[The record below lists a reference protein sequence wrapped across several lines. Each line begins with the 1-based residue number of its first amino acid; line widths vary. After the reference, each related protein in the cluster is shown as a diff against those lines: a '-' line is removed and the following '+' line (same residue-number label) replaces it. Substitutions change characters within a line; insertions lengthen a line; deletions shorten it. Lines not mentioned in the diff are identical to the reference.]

1 MSHIPY
7 TLSRSGRFYYNRR
20 VPKHAVQS
28 YGSFIRLAL
37 SKDESEA
44 AAYAKRLGNV
54 LEGAWSN
61 TSRIQPVDMA
71 GIIESFKPRL
81 SLLSEMAE
89 EYLALRQID
98 QTPPRVALTTFI
110 SIAGDRHVREYTRE
124 DAKLFVDH
132 LEIKGNK
139 TATIRRRI
147 NSLSAIMNYAYSELD
162 LDKRNPFTRLFIRN
176 EGHDVFKRGTLTKE
190 QLKWGYAKAL
200 ASGSTAKVLIKL
212 PAIITGSG

>member
-1 MSHIPY
+1 MSHIQY
-7 TLSRSGRFYYNRR
+7 TLCRSGRYYYNRR
-20 VPKHAVQS
+20 VPKHAVQA

-37 SKDESEA
+37 SKDPL
-44 AAYAKRLGNV
+44 RLQLMQNV
-54 LEGAWSN
+54 WVMYWRELGVILQDYSQLMWLVSL
-61 TSRIQPVDMA
+61 S
-71 GIIESFKPRL
+71 SFKPRS

-89 EYLALRQID
+89 EYLLLRQID

-110 SIAGDRHVREYTRE
+110 SIAGDRLVSEYTRE

-132 LEIKGNK
+132 LAIKGNK

-176 EGHDVFKRGTLTKE
+176 EGHDVFKRGTFTKE
-190 QLKWGYAKAL
+190 QLKLGYDKAL
-200 ASGSTAKVLIKL
+200 ASGSTSNSSCL
-212 PAIITGSG
+212 S